1 MIYKATCFDHLGG
14 HHQAWVQD
22 IIEDTV
28 FTIVPQLLNHIV
40 FTMVPQLVMP

>member
-22 IIEDTV
+22 IIEYYNME
-28 FTIVPQLLNHIV
+28 L
-40 FTMVPQLVMP
+40 